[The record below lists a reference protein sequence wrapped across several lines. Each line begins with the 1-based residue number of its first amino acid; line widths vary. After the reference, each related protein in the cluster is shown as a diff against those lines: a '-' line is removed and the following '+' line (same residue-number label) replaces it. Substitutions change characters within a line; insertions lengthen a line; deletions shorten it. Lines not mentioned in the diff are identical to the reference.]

1 MGGKSK
7 ILLTLLRV
15 VGNGSSIVGID
26 LLGALTVGSSKFFL
40 SDFSLKSD
48 INFLRE
54 YLAIYWMKSLDE
66 IAQLLSN
73 SRWYRSILDESTYI
87 WMNKC
92 TFIYNLDEG
101 GSYTPIKIAFC
112 TT

>member
-1 MGGKSK
+1 LQTGHNQ
-7 ILLTLLRV
+7 R
-15 VGNGSSIVGID
+15 
-26 LLGALTVGSSKFFL
+26 FFL

-48 INFLRE
+48 KKNILKEN
-54 YLAIYWMKSLDE
+54 LAMYWMKSLDE

-73 SRWYRSILDESTYI
+73 SRWYRYVLDESTHI

-101 GSYTPIKIAFC
+101 GSYTPVKIAFY